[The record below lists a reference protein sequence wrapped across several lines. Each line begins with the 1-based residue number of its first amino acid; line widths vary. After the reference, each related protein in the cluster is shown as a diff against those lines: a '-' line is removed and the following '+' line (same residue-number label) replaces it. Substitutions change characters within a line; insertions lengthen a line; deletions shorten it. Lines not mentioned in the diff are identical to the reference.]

1 MNRAFASLLNFVP
14 EPLLAAVLGRLPNAQ
29 ERAVIS
35 HLQRLIATA
44 YDASQHEDFLRRI
57 FTAAKVE
64 GEYSSTGTHWQ
75 YVGFQQSNPAS
86 DVRGG
91 GVLSL
96 QCITYFLEKHPS
108 VAVAMVARRDRGHGE
123 SQGYPW
129 ATAGIVLTRLLA
141 TIFGVIQ
148 PSGAPVRQQEKQV
161 FWNLLQSED
170 DFFRLFC
177 CMFVVL
183 DNIWEQENA
192 TYMDFPRI
200 QAMTEQRFR
209 AILATMPA
217 SVAAVEELVSPE
229 LVERLDYMS
238 LPDETAEPATE
249 RPREVPT
256 VDDPIFAGF
265 DYSYENQKVDS
276 AATSSASNAFWLES
290 WPAAESLAPST
301 SNGSLRCRNPV
312 MVV

>member
-1 MNRAFASLLNFVP
+1 MNRALTSLLNLVP
-14 EPLLAAVLGRLPNAQ
+14 EPLLAAVLGRLPNTQ

-35 HLQRLIATA
+35 QLQQSIATA
-44 YDASQHEDFLRRI
+44 YDASQHEHLLRRI

-75 YVGFQQSNPAS
+75 YVGFQQANPAS

-148 PSGAPVRQQEKQV
+148 PSGAPVRHQEKQV
-161 FWNLLQSED
+161 FWQLLQSEE

-177 CMFVVL
+177 CMFVLL
-183 DNIWEQENA
+183 DNIWEVENA

-217 SVAAVEELVSPE
+217 SVAAVEELVNPE
-229 LVERLDYMS
+229 LVDPLDYMS
-238 LPDETAEPATE
+238 LPDEVAEPAAE

-256 VDDPIFAGF
+256 VDDLIFSGF
-265 DYSYENQKVDS
+265 EYSYEEQQQ
-276 AATSSASNAFWLES
+276 AAASSPTSNTFWLNS
-290 WPAAESLAPST
+290 WSAAESPAPST
-301 SNGSLRCRNPV
+301 SHSSLRYRNPV
-312 MVV
+312 IVV